1 MKNIHKREE
10 IEMLKQRKF
19 LFLLATMLLLIVGCA
34 ANDEAKKENSN
45 NGNDGN
51 GTEEASG
58 EHEAP
63 KIEDLDP
70 DDPKTET
77 IKYGEELFNETNTVA
92 SDYVGNELS
101 CQSCHADGGY
111 SQSSTM
117 VGVTADYPQYRPREG
132 VTFTMEDRIN
142 GCMVRSMN
150 GKMFPSDSKEMRGMV
165 AYLTFLSEGVE
176 IGQERPWVVVN
187 MMEEVP
193 EP

>member
-34 ANDEAKKENSN
+34 ANDEAENENSN

-70 DDPKTET
+70 EDPKTET
-77 IKYGEELFNETNTVA
+77 IKYGEERSEEHTSELQSRFDLVCRLLLEKNTN
-92 SDYVGNELS
+92 
-101 CQSCHADGGY
+101 
-111 SQSSTM
+111 
-117 VGVTADYPQYRPREG
+117 
-132 VTFTMEDRIN
+132 
-142 GCMVRSMN
+142 
-150 GKMFPSDSKEMRGMV
+150 
-165 AYLTFLSEGVE
+165 
-176 IGQERPWVVVN
+176 
-187 MMEEVP
+187 
-193 EP
+193 